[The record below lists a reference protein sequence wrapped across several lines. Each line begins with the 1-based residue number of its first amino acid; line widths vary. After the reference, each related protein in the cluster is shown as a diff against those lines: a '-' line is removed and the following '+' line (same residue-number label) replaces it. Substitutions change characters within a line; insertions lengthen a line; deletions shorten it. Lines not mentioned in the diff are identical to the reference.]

1 MIKWL
6 KILLTGFLVSC
17 FFFPV
22 TYSFIPISNTKNLMG
37 ALGIVCM
44 GVMLIRKK
52 EFTLPRE
59 LLVILLLSSF
69 VSMASLLAINVNQ
82 TPDDSYVSYIR
93 SAIIWLSGAF
103 ATCCFIWL
111 THRRI
116 DVPLVI
122 NYLAWVCVFQ
132 CVMALLIEFL
142 PGVRMFVDA
151 TVQQGQGLLQDLGRM
166 YGVGAS
172 LDVGGS
178 RFAATLTAIAF
189 LMVQNRK
196 DRDNIPQF
204 TLIIAFIIITVVGNM
219 IARTTLVGVGVGL
232 AYLVLM
238 ELRNFGWHRY
248 EEDYHSSLGSWM
260 IVLLI
265 TIPVCTLFY
274 NTNEQFHDMLRF
286 GFEGFFNL
294 VEEGS
299 WSTDSTSKLETMYVW
314 PDNLKTWIVG
324 DGYFEN
330 QRNDPNYI
338 GNATVR
344 GYYMGTDV
352 GYCRYIFYFG
362 IIGLIAI
369 SAVMIYAGAI
379 AIKAFPKY
387 SHVFMMGVLCNFVV
401 WLKVSTDLFPF
412 LSLFAALAFLT
423 SDLEF
428 IKQRDKELGE
438 GDEEDSLSPET
449 ADAS

>member
-1 MIKWL
+1 
-6 KILLTGFLVSC
+6 
-17 FFFPV
+17 
-22 TYSFIPISNTKNLMG
+22 
-37 ALGIVCM
+37 
-44 GVMLIRKK
+44 
-52 EFTLPRE
+52 
-59 LLVILLLSSF
+59 
-69 VSMASLLAINVNQ
+69 
-82 TPDDSYVSYIR
+82 
-93 SAIIWLSGAF
+93 
-103 ATCCFIWL
+103 
-111 THRRI
+111 
-116 DVPLVI
+116 
-122 NYLAWVCVFQ
+122 
-132 CVMALLIEFL
+132 
-142 PGVRMFVDA
+142 
-151 TVQQGQGLLQDLGRM
+151 
-166 YGVGAS
+166 
-172 LDVGGS
+172 
-178 RFAATLTAIAF
+178 
-189 LMVQNRK
+189 
-196 DRDNIPQF
+196 
-204 TLIIAFIIITVVGNM
+204 
-219 IARTTLVGVGVGL
+219 
-232 AYLVLM
+232 M

>member
-1 MIKWL
+1 MLKWL

-17 FFFPV
+17 FYFPV

-37 ALGIVCM
+37 ALGLVCLIV
-44 GVMLIRKK
+44 VLIRKE
-52 EFTLPRE
+52 EFSVPRG
-59 LLVILLLSSF
+59 LLVLMILSAF
-69 VSMASLLAINVNQ
+69 VSIASLLAISVNQ
-82 TPDDSYVSYIR
+82 TPDESYVTYIR
-93 SAIIWLSGAF
+93 SAIIWTSGAF
-103 ATCCFIWL
+103 AVCCFIWL
-111 THRRI
+111 AHRRI
-116 DVPLVI
+116 SVPLVI

-132 CVMALLIEFL
+132 CVMSLLIEFI
-142 PGVRMFVDA
+142 PAVRLFVDA
-151 TVQQGQGLLQDLGRM
+151 HVSQGQGLLQDLGRM
-166 YGVGAS
+166 YGIGAS

-178 RFAATLTAIAF
+178 RFSAVLTAIAF
-189 LMVQNRK
+189 LMVQKKK

-219 IARTTLVGVGVGL
+219 IARTTLVGVAIGL
-232 AYLVLM
+232 AYLTLM
-238 ELRNFGWHRY
+238 ELRKFGWHRFDKEY
-248 EEDYHSSLGSWM
+248 RSSLGSWVV
-260 IVLLI
+260 VLLI

-274 NTNEQFHDMLRF
+274 NTSPQFHDMLRF

-294 VEEGS
+294 VEEGH

-369 SAVMIYAGAI
+369 SAVMIYAGVI
-379 AIKAFPKY
+379 AVKAQPKY
-387 SHVFMMGVLCNFVV
+387 SHIFMMGVICNFVI
-401 WLKVSTDLFPF
+401 WLKVATDLFPF
-412 LSLFAALAFLT
+412 LSICVALSFLI

-428 IKQRDKELGE
+428 IRQKDKNP
-438 GDEEDSLSPET
+438 EEEAPPENT
-449 ADAS
+449 VTE

>member
-1 MIKWL
+1 MLKWL

-17 FFFPV
+17 FYFPV

-37 ALGIVCM
+37 ALGLVCLIV
-44 GVMLIRKK
+44 VLIRKQ
-52 EFTLPRE
+52 EFSVPRG
-59 LLVILLLSSF
+59 LLVLMILSVF
-69 VSMASLLAINVNQ
+69 VSIASLLAISVNQ
-82 TPDDSYVSYIR
+82 TPDESYVTYIR
-93 SAIIWLSGAF
+93 SAIIWTSGAF
-103 ATCCFIWL
+103 AACCFIWL

-116 DVPLVI
+116 SVPLVI

-132 CVMALLIEFL
+132 CVMSLLIEFI
-142 PGVRMFVDA
+142 PVVRMFVDA
-151 TVQQGQGLLQDLGRM
+151 HVNQGQALLQDLGRM
-166 YGVGAS
+166 YGIGAS

-178 RFAATLTAIAF
+178 RFSAVLTAIAF
-189 LMVQNRK
+189 LMVQNKR
-196 DRDNIPQF
+196 DREKIPQF
-204 TLIIAFIIITVVGNM
+204 TLIIAFIIITIVGNM
-219 IARTTLVGVGVGL
+219 IARTTLVGVAIGL

-238 ELRNFGWHRY
+238 ELRNFGGHRFDK
-248 EEDYHSSLGSWM
+248 DYHSSLGSWI

-274 NTNEQFHDMLRF
+274 NTSPQFHDMLRF
-286 GFEGFFNL
+286 GFEGFFNFI
-294 VEEGS
+294 EEGH

-314 PDNLKTWIVG
+314 PDNLKTWIIG

-369 SAVMIYAGAI
+369 SAVMIYAGII
-379 AIKAFPKY
+379 AIKALPKY
-387 SHVFMMGVLCNFVV
+387 SHIFMMGTLCNFVI
-401 WLKVSTDLFPF
+401 WLKVATDLFPF
-412 LSLFAALAFLT
+412 LSIGVALSFLI

-428 IKQRDKELGE
+428 IKQKEK
-438 GDEEDSLSPET
+438 DNEEDAPPEN
-449 ADAS
+449 AIVE

>member
-22 TYSFIPISNTKNLMG
+22 TYTFIPLANTKNLMG
-37 ALGIVCM
+37 AIGIVCM
-44 GVMLIRKK
+44 GVVLIRKK

-82 TPDDSYVSYIR
+82 TPDDSYVTYIR

-103 ATCCFIWL
+103 AACCFIWL
-111 THRRI
+111 THKRI
-116 DVPLVI
+116 DVPLVV

-142 PGVRMFVDA
+142 PAVRMFVDA
-151 TVQQGQGLLQDLGRM
+151 HVQQGQGLLQDLGRM

-189 LMVQNRK
+189 LLVQNK
-196 DRDNIPQF
+196 QDRGGIPQIS
-204 TLIIAFIIITVVGNM
+204 LVIAFIIITVVGNM

-232 AYLVLM
+232 AYLALS
-238 ELRNFGWHRY
+238 ELRNIGRRRY
-248 EEDYHSSLGSWM
+248 DEDYHSSIGSW
-260 IVLLI
+260 LI
-265 TIPVCTLFY
+265 ALVIIIPVCTVFY

-294 VEEGS
+294 VEEGE

-314 PDNLKTWIVG
+314 PDNLKTLIVG
-324 DGYFEN
+324 DFYFEN

-362 IIGLIAI
+362 ILGLIAI
-369 SAVMIYAGAI
+369 SAVMLYAGVI
-379 AIKAFPKY
+379 AVKAFPKY
-387 SHVFMMGVLCNFVV
+387 SHVFMMGVLCNFIV

-412 LSLFAALAFLT
+412 LSIFAALSFLT

-428 IKQRDKELGE
+428 IKQKDKEQGE

-449 ADAS
+449 AEAR